1 MKVPCGRRSWWI
13 GAGAAVLALAGVGA
27 LLLAALDAGYFRPAL
42 IRYLEARFNRQIRID
57 GPLHLQLWSRHPYM
71 VAQQVTIGN
80 PPWVAPGETA
90 RIGRLTLSFSAPGFG
105 HGASL
110 ESVTLEDANLHLLR
124 DAAGRANWQ
133 RVDPATTYDQGLPL
147 IRDLSAVDVHVQ
159 LDDQRRHL
167 QFAGIVSAQG
177 LRQAPAPRRLH
188 IAGKG
193 QLNGRPAAFDLSA
206 DPLDTA
212 RREVPYAWE
221 FSEESSGSRLK
232 VHGSLPRP
240 FDFDLMNAVFDADGE
255 DLKDL
260 YFLVGVTLVNT
271 GAYRLTGTVERRAG
285 DTRFTHLQLSSGKS
299 DLGGSLS
306 IETVNGRPQL
316 DAVLTANLLRTSD
329 FGARAAGRGPP
340 PDSPPRIFSDV
351 AVNPDALRHTDVLVR
366 LNAQRVDIARMSL
379 QTVSAQMKIDH
390 GIVTVTPLT
399 GDYLQGKV
407 EARIRLDANKDVPA
421 AEASIRFTDLQL
433 SALEHK
439 DAEAP
444 VEGLMQARVD
454 ITGQGRSIHQ
464 VAATANGSIGA
475 ELPRGMI
482 RASLAELTGVDL
494 RGLGLTLTRSKR
506 EAAVRCAAAS
516 FRAHDGTL
524 TARSLVVD
532 TEPVVITGAGEIH
545 LNTEELDL
553 TLRGQPKDLRLLR
566 LDAPL
571 LVRGALARPSV
582 AVQPHASSVKLIDRG
597 TGKDVDCAS
606 LLAASRS

>member
-1 MKVPCGRRSWWI
+1 M
-13 GAGAAVLALAGVGA
+13 GAGAAVLVLAGVGA

-42 IRYLEARFNRQIRID
+42 IRYLEARFNRQIRIE

-90 RIGRLTLSFSAPGFG
+90 RIGRLTLSYNAPGFG
-105 HGASL
+105 HGATL
-110 ESVTLEDANLHLLR
+110 ESVTLEDADLHLRR
-124 DAAGRANWQ
+124 DAVGRANWQ
-133 RVDPATTYDQGLPL
+133 GEDPTTTQGEGMPF

-167 QFAGIVSAQG
+167 QFDGIVSAQG
-177 LRQAPAPRRLH
+177 LRQAPAPRQLH

-193 QLNGRPAAFDLSA
+193 QLNGRPATFDLSA

-212 RREVPYAWE
+212 RPAVPYAWE
-221 FSEESSGSRLK
+221 FSEESSGSRVK

-240 FDFDLMNAVFDADGE
+240 FDLDQLNAVFDADGE

-260 YFLVGVTLVNT
+260 YFLTGVTLINT
-271 GAYRLTGTVERRAG
+271 GAYHLTGTVERRAG

-306 IETVNGRPQL
+306 IRTVNGRPQL

-329 FGARAAGRGPP
+329 FGAGAAGRGPP
-340 PDSPPRIFSDV
+340 PDTPPRIFSD
-351 AVNPDALRHTDVLVR
+351 AMVNPDALRRADVLLR
-366 LNAQRVDIARMSL
+366 LNAQRVDVARMSL
-379 QTVSAQMKIDH
+379 QALSGQMKIDH

-399 GDYLQGKV
+399 GSYLQGKV

-421 AEASIRFTDLQL
+421 AEASMRFTDLQL
-433 SALEHK
+433 SALDHK

-444 VEGLMQARVD
+444 LEGLMQARVD
-454 ITGQGRSIHQ
+454 ITGRGRSIHQ
-464 VAATANGSIGA
+464 VAATANGTISA

-494 RGLGLTLTRSKR
+494 RGLGLTLTRSRR
-506 EAAVRCAAAS
+506 EVAVRCAAAG

-524 TARSLVVD
+524 TARSLVID
-532 TEPVVITGAGEIH
+532 TEPVVITGEGEIH
-545 LNTEELDL
+545 LNTEELDM

-571 LVRGALARPSV
+571 LVHGALARPSV
-582 AVQPHASSVKLIDRG
+582 AVQPRASSVKLIDLG

-606 LLAASRS
+606 LLAASSKDR